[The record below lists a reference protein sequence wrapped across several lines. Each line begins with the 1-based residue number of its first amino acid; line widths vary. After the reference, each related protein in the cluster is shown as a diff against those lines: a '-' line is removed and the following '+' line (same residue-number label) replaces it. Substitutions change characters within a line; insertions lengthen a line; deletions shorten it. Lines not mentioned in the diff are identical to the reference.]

1 MRLLRAF
8 RVRHRC
14 NPAHDRQH
22 RVRWI
27 TFLLSAFQPEAPHT
41 ALTWG
46 VGANGLLT
54 NVAITTP
61 GNLIGWTLFVA
72 VPFQLVTTLQ
82 EKGRWCRRCRSVT

>member
-1 MRLLRAF
+1 
-8 RVRHRC
+8 
-14 NPAHDRQH
+14 
-22 RVRWI
+22 
-27 TFLLSAFQPEAPHT
+27 
-41 ALTWG
+41 